1 MTRPILLRNNI
12 VKAECYGHSELRFVQ
27 KINNVVDFSDWDNT
41 ASLNNSLRV
50 NVYERF
56 EKSNSA
62 TSI

>member
-1 MTRPILLRNNI
+1 MATQNYDLF
-12 VKAECYGHSELRFVQ
+12 KE
-27 KINNVVDFSDWDNT
+27 INNVVDFSGWDNT